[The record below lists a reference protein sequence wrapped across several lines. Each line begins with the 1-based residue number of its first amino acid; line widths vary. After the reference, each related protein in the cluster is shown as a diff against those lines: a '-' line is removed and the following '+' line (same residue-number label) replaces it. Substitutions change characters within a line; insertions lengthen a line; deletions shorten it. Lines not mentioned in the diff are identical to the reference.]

1 MMKTNRAAKATRTA
15 AAAIISTD
23 TETTEIDVQTEVK
36 ERIEN
41 VTQGLPSNCFSHLSD
56 MALAMTGAQP
66 VSSTG
71 KGNALTIC
79 DYVSSMKSEINA
91 SDHYRKDVIILL
103 CNLWT
108 FFNNNS
114 NNNNKSFKEIIR
126 EDLLSFPNSYRKT
139 EDVDP
144 SHKWIGTYNLYRVH
158 LMRFFKWLYSPGIE
172 PDKRACPIIM
182 IRLLFCKK
190 G

>member
-1 MMKTNRAAKATRTA
+1 
-15 AAAIISTD
+15 
-23 TETTEIDVQTEVK
+23 
-36 ERIEN
+36 
-41 VTQGLPSNCFSHLSD
+41 

-126 EDLLSFPNSYRKT
+126 EDLLSFLNSYRKT

-172 PDKRACPIIM
+172 PDKRPKPRVIENIP
-182 IRLLFCKK
+182 
-190 G
+190 